1 MDITEIYKLYPTHD
15 DCLDHLENVR
25 WHGTPKCPYCQS
37 TRTTLLPREKR
48 HHCNSCNTTFSVTVK
63 TIFHH
68 THLDLQKWFLAVCLT
83 LNAKKGV
90 AARQMAR
97 HVHVN
102 KDTAWRI
109 NMKIREAMSERE
121 QRELLTGLVECD
133 ETYIGGKPR
142 PGSGPH
148 TRGRGTKK
156 TPVVA
161 LAEREGNNITAEV
174 FKNRK
179 RLSGKNLKMLVRK
192 NVDTENATLI
202 TDEYKGYMGI
212 QTLMPHKIVDHSVWY
227 VNEDAHT
234 NTVESFWAL
243 LKRGVVGQY
252 HKVSMKH
259 LPKYVD
265 EFSYRWNHRKD
276 DNLFG
281 STLQRAVEVRA

>member
-1 MDITEIYKLYPTHD
+1 MGITEIYHIFPTHD
-15 DCLDHLENVR
+15 NCLAHLEKVR

-37 TRTTLLPREKR
+37 SRTSPMPKEKR
-48 HHCNSCNTTFSVTVK
+48 HHCNSCNTTFSVTVG

-97 HVHVN
+97 HLDVN

-142 PGSGPH
+142 PGSGSH

-156 TPVVA
+156 TPVIA
-161 LAEREGNNITAEV
+161 LAEREGNKIKAEV
-174 FKNRK
+174 FRNRK
-179 RLSGKNLKMLVRK
+179 RLSSKNLKMLVRK
-192 NVDTENATLI
+192 NVDIENSTLI
-202 TDEYKGYMGI
+202 TDEYKGYIGI
-212 QTLMPHKIVDHSVWY
+212 QTLMPHMVVDHSIWY
-227 VNEDAHT
+227 VNGDAHT

-243 LKRGVVGQY
+243 LKRGIIGQY

-276 DNLFG
+276 ENLFG
-281 STLQRAVEVRA
+281 STLKRAVEVRA